1 MGPQQMLVTVVGLL
15 QDTAFHVAKC
25 TVEALKLKFPSKFA
39 DPVIQPLVEFAWHEY
54 LQEKKKELR
63 GEVWGYT
70 SSVMCFLDGRLLG
83 DEKDLLD
90 WSYHNWRYLDHRPE
104 ALYQAIAEDFYS
116 KHLKS
121 TQHVFVYLEIAIE
134 EQPIGRLLFELF
146 SDACPRTCENFRAL
160 CVGGAKSRYDGREL
174 TYKNSLFHRI
184 VKNGWIQG
192 GDIISGKG
200 DQGESIY
207 GPTFEDESFSVHHK
221 GRGILGMANKGRH
234 TNASQ
239 FYITFQPSP
248 YLDKKYVAFGQLIEG
263 TEVLQRLEAVPTDN
277 ESPKVPCKITN
288 CGTFE
293 P

>member
-1 MGPQQMLVTVVGLL
+1 MLTAQRHHTSPKAAAKSLPVGGIWCFKSKKCIKVPQAMLPVLNIT
-15 QDTAFHVAKC
+15 DCFFTKC
-25 TVEALKLKFPSKFA
+25 VMN
-39 DPVIQPLVEFAWHEY
+39 PLRLWCPTEM
-54 LQEKKKELR
+54 QELR

-248 YLDKKYVAFGQLIEG
+248 YLDKKYVAFGFCPA
-263 TEVLQRLEAVPTDN
+263 TSSVP
-277 ESPKVPCKITN
+277 S
-288 CGTFE
+288 
-293 P
+293 